1 MTVQVTVEVVG
12 GAKLV
17 ATLGDVAT
25 GVKDLGKSMAAIGLY
40 LRNFYSGEVF
50 ASRGQ
55 VIGEP
60 WQPLNAKY
68 AAYKAQ
74 RWPGRIPLVRTGLM
88 NNSFKSES
96 GATFARISNTAEYF
110 KYQQQG
116 TSRIPAR
123 VMLKLD
129 ETRQQEV
136 IRIIDTEIAATIKG
150 AGA

>member
-1 MTVQVTVEVVG
+1 MAVTVTVEVVG
-12 GAKLV
+12 GDKLV
-17 ATLGDVAT
+17 ATMGDVAA
-25 GVKDLGKSMAAIGLY
+25 GVKDLGTSMAAIGLY

-50 ASRGQ
+50 ASRGG

-60 WQPLNAKY
+60 WQPLNDRY
-68 AAYKAQ
+68 AAYKA
-74 RWPGRIPLVRTGLM
+74 RKWPGRIPLIRTGLM
-88 NNSFKSES
+88 NNSFTSQT
-96 GATFARISNTAEYF
+96 GTDFARISNTAEYF

-136 IRIIDTEIAATIKG
+136 IRIIDAEITATIRG